1 MKELV
6 RCKACGYVMEADK
19 LKDVCPACGLSSKV
33 FEPYRERVALNRLFV
48 LSLDLHPI
56 AIHLS
61 QTFVFLIPALI
72 IFTRLF
78 PEVKYE
84 LFSNVLQFSIYAFP
98 LTLIAAITTG
108 ILDGLIRFKSLAPPL
123 LRLKIIFSSSII
135 VLAAA
140 MFFVAK
146 DGNVGILAMILSFGC
161 LFFAVRLGLLGKK
174 LLNVIL
180 PGSYPVKKP
189 KIAPKT
195 DKAPDESSG
204 VK

>member
-6 RCKACGYVMEADK
+6 RCKACGFVMEADK

-33 FEPYRERVALNRLFV
+33 FETYRERVALNRLFV

-61 QTFVFLIPALI
+61 QTFVILIPGLI

-78 PEVKYE
+78 PTFNND
-84 LFSNVLQFSIYAFP
+84 LFNHVLLFAIYAFP
-98 LTLIAAITTG
+98 VTLISAFFTG
-108 ILDGLIRFKSLAPPL
+108 LLDGLFRFKALTPPL
-123 LRLKIIFSSSII
+123 LILKIIFSSSII
-135 VLAAA
+135 VLAIV

-146 DGNVGILAMILSFGC
+146 DGNNGMLTLLLSLGC

-174 LLNVIL
+174 LINVIL

-189 KIAPKT
+189 KITAKT
-195 DKAPDESSG
+195 DKVEPGITAG
-204 VK
+204 K

>member
-6 RCKACGYVMEADK
+6 RCKACGFVMEAGK

-61 QTFVFLIPALI
+61 QSFVFFIPALL
-72 IFTRLF
+72 IFTNLF
-78 PEVKYE
+78 PGIKPEFFGDVE
-84 LFSNVLQFSIYAFP
+84 TFAIYGFP
-98 LTLIAAITTG
+98 LTLIAAAITGVT
-108 ILDGLIRFKSLAPPL
+108 DGLFRFKSLSPPL
-123 LRLKIIFSSSII
+123 LRLKIVFSTCII
-135 VLAAA
+135 LTAIT

-146 DGNVGILAMILSFGC
+146 SGKNDLVTFLLSLVC
-161 LFFAVRLGLLGKK
+161 LFFAIRLGLLGKK

-180 PGSYPVKKP
+180 PGMYPVKKAKP
-189 KIAPKT
+189 AG
-195 DKAPDESSG
+195 ERNVVVSQ
-204 VK
+204 